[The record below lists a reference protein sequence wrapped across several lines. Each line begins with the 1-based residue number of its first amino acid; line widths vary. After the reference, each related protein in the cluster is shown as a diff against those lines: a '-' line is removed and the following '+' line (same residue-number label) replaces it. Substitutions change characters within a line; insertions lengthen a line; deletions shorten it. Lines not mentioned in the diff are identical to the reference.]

1 MGLSKWLSR
10 ASAVVLVSAGSA
22 GAAVNVATST
32 TEFSGTQGQ
41 NGWFYGYYNKS
52 ADNTP
57 GYSSGEFQQFPEYT
71 AAEKWHIQ
79 NGVGGFYTYMDFD
92 RAHPNATIASAGRQP
107 VEHWAVRRWVSDVA
121 GAVDIFGELA
131 KCSAQGGDGTIGQ
144 IYVDGQ
150 LMATRDLAF
159 DQLTPV
165 DYAFSANVN
174 VGSIV
179 DFVLLPKATDNW
191 DTTIFTG
198 NIVMSPVPEPGTLA
212 MLGIVGMMLAA
223 RRRSVR

>member
-1 MGLSKWLSR
+1 MGLSKWVIGG
-10 ASAVVLVSAGSA
+10 AAVFFAGAGSA
-22 GAAVNVATST
+22 DAAINVATST
-32 TEFSGTQGQ
+32 AEFAGTQGQ

-52 ADNTP
+52 SDNTP
-57 GYSSGEFQQFPEYT
+57 GYTSGEFQQFPRYT

-92 RAHPNATIASAGRQP
+92 RAHPNAAAASAGRQP

-131 KCSAQGGDGTIGQ
+131 KCSAQGGDGVIGQ
-144 IYVDGQ
+144 VFVDGQ
-150 LMATRDLAF
+150 LMYTRDLGY
-159 DQLTPV
+159 DQLVPV
-165 DYAFSANVN
+165 NYAFSANVN

-179 DFVLLPKATDNW
+179 DFVMLPKATDHW

-198 NIVMSPVPEPGTLA
+198 NIVMSVVPEPGTMA
-212 MLGIVGMMLAA
+212 MVGLVGMMLAA
-223 RRRSVR
+223 RRRPVR